1 MIRVTSRMAA
11 STYPNQRSSQLKPYS
26 VGRVPL
32 PAWASHACS
41 STMSSR
47 KRRRMSGPP
56 TMQPTH
62 SRAKRAPDERCRL
75 VARLERR
82 VDGRHFV
89 SLHEPWEILL
99 LEPALVREL
108 VGWHDGREPEAEIAG
123 RCGVRAPRLDLRHVR
138 KLGGLAAEGL
148 RREAGGCR

>member
-1 MIRVTSRMAA
+1 MSTERARSAARVISISECERQKEPMIRVTSRMTA

-56 TMQPTH
+56 TMQPTYRPYSTALTPA
-62 SRAKRAPDERCRL
+62 SR
-75 VARLERR
+75 
-82 VDGRHFV
+82 
-89 SLHEPWEILL
+89 ST
-99 LEPALVREL
+99 
-108 VGWHDGREPEAEIAG
+108 AG
-123 RCGVRAPRLDLRHVR
+123 RSARPTSGVAWGQGWGLEARRPKPGAS
-138 KLGGLAAEGL
+138 LGGRAL
-148 RREAGGCR
+148 